1 VASDVERLA
10 HCTDTSNGKVG
21 DPFANLPP
29 PFHQQPSIL
38 SRVKRATVRIAMYD
52 KAQRRI
58 LNVGSGVVIKG
69 SCGEFAQVLTCAHN
83 FLNMQTDLFQFLYGR
98 TAEQVAILIGTYS
111 SDDKA
116 SKWSYSAELVT
127 QVPLITEMAP
137 FGATSQSLLDL
148 AVLRVN
154 RSVEVTPPWH
164 QGLGPLGPEYQLGP
178 EYPKYSPENPCPLR
192 ECGLERGDPS
202 KVATGSSGEVTA
214 AGWYSQDSE
223 TNLFMASD
231 YKVIGIDPSGL
242 LISDTVLDSG
252 GSGGPLLDRNGDVVA
267 INSMSRS
274 GKGMP
279 YKSYARMITKLRPE
293 HGLKD

>member
-1 VASDVERLA
+1 
-10 HCTDTSNGKVG
+10 
-21 DPFANLPP
+21 
-29 PFHQQPSIL
+29 
-38 SRVKRATVRIAMYD
+38 MYD

-154 RSVEVTPPWH
+154 RSIEVTPSRYN
-164 QGLGPLGPEYQLGP
+164 GLGLTYQLGP
-178 EYPKYSPENPCPLR
+178 EYPQYSPENPCPLR
-192 ECGLERGDPS
+192 DCGLECGEPS
-202 KVATGSSGEVTA
+202 KAATGFSGEVTA

-231 YKVIGIDPSGL
+231 YKVLGIDPSGL
-242 LISDTVLDSG
+242 IISDTVLDSG

-267 INSMSRS
+267 INSMSVIPK
-274 GKGMP
+274 KGMP